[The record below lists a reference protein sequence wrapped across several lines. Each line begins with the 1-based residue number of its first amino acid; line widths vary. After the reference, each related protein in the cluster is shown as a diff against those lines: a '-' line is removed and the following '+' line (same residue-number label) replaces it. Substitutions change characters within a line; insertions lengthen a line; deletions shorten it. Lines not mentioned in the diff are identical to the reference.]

1 MRKLSGRTEKK
12 KHPFTRRHIPYLCL
26 VAVGTFLIT
35 AGARELIGGLWEDVR
50 ARDEYET
57 LRVGFE
63 EVTAPLPTPIPITEA
78 DEYPEMETE
87 DEDEEDESER
97 IVRPPT
103 LEELSRMNS
112 DFIGWISLRN
122 LIEYP
127 IVRGT
132 DNDKYINTT
141 FMGHRNTAGAIFMD
155 YRHLEGFDEPVKT
168 IYGHHTRDG
177 MMFAP
182 LVRFLDPDFLQRNSD
197 IVITLPDG
205 STMTYTIFHAVLTDA
220 WDPAYTTAIWHP
232 ERAGEEFPNA
242 PANATRFMLLS
253 TCTRGGSDDERI
265 LVFAASTEEYV
276 ASHHD

>member
-1 MRKLSGRTEKK
+1 
-12 KHPFTRRHIPYLCL
+12 
-26 VAVGTFLIT
+26 VAVGTFLIS
-35 AGARELIGGLWEDVR
+35 AGAREIIGGLLEDVR

-63 EVTAPLPTPIPITEA
+63 EIVAPLPTPIPIIEA
-78 DEYPEMETE
+78 DEYTE
-87 DEDEEDESER
+87 EEIVEEIEEEDDEDESER

-103 LEELSRMNS
+103 LDELSRMNG

-127 IVRGT
+127 VVRGT
-132 DNDKYINTT
+132 DNEKYMNTT

-155 YRHLEGFDEPVKT
+155 YRHTEGFGEPVKT

-182 LVRFLDPDFLQRNSD
+182 LVRFLDPDFLQSNSTL
-197 IVITLPDG
+197 VITLPNG

-220 WDPAYTTAIWHP
+220 WDPAYTTAIWQP

-242 PANATRFMLLS
+242 PENATRFMLLS

-265 LVFAASTEEYV
+265 LVFAASTEEYAALV
-276 ASHHD
+276 HE